1 MIMLLQVYQATEKMD
16 NKFSD
21 GHHNMVNEKS
31 DEENAMPLFE
41 NKDSSSIK
49 DDQEDG
55 SKPD

>member
-1 MIMLLQVYQATEKMD
+1 MD

-31 DEENAMPLFE
+31 GEENGIPFFE
-41 NKDSSSIK
+41 NKDSSPIK

-55 SKPD
+55 SNRD

>member
-1 MIMLLQVYQATEKMD
+1 MD

-55 SKPD
+55 SKRD